1 MPLAKAANRGIAG
14 HHADG
19 VETQRNQSRTRAS
32 ARRRTGCLA
41 SGMAAANHDYVVAVA
56 HRLGSWSFVVDFMF
70 LETSRV
76 KEKQFGFT

>member
-1 MPLAKAANRGIAG
+1 
-14 HHADG
+14 
-19 VETQRNQSRTRAS
+19 
-32 ARRRTGCLA
+32 
-41 SGMAAANHDYVVAVA
+41 MAAANHDYVVAVA